1 MIFDSAVLRIL
12 NPIVRLKRSSV
23 SCPIPWAFPSAIK
36 SRVIEPV
43 VTAIPAM
50 RKWERE
56 ECMDLVGGWTGGP
69 VGGDVK
75 LTSGVGLENTKGK
88 H

>member
-1 MIFDSAVLRIL
+1 
-12 NPIVRLKRSSV
+12 
-23 SCPIPWAFPSAIK
+23 
-36 SRVIEPV
+36 VIEPV